1 MSKPK
6 SPLIHRDDIENYGS
20 IIQICQD
27 DGAIAN
33 EPLSFAARNAGM
45 LLIIY
50 SQFFF
55 ASMDISVKL
64 LNGLEPPVHALQVNC
79 FHL

>member
-1 MSKPK
+1 MSMPK
-6 SPLIHRDDIENYGS
+6 SPLILHDIENYGS
-20 IIQICQD
+20 TQAHQD

-33 EPLSFAARNAGM
+33 KPLSFTAKNAGM

-64 LNGLEPPVHALQVNC
+64 LNGLDPPVHALQVSC
-79 FHL
+79 PIFDD